1 MCLPCQRCCVGRPLI
16 VMCPDHLFTAKFD
29 EKGALAWRSKNFAV
43 RKAINKAGYYQG
55 NAEVAYEIC
64 MTTCDL
70 GMASF
75 CQFCAVPM
83 ILKILLMAVILAM
96 TLAVDISE
104 HLYAEIV
111 DNQDA
116 DAVEEIG
123 SVVYQNVKT
132 IHGNIMATFRKLGQ
146 VSDMLGLVKA
156 KTDRLPNR
164 RLEVTDCIST
174 TLGYVNNCSKPSCET
189 PTRFCDGSFNYEY
202 ISQLEGGENHN

>member
-1 MCLPCQRCCVGRPLI
+1 
-16 VMCPDHLFTAKFD
+16 MCPDHLFTAKFD
-29 EKGALAWRSKNFAV
+29 ETRALNWRSINFGV
-43 RKAINKAGYYQG
+43 RKGVEIAGYTQD
-55 NAEVAYEIC
+55 NAETAYELC
-64 MTTCDL
+64 
-70 GMASF
+70 MASCNIPISF
-75 CQFCAVPM
+75 CPICTVTTFY
-83 ILKILLMAVILAM
+83 KIIIMVSILAM

-132 IHGNIMATFRKLGQ
+132 IHGNIIATFRKLGQ

-164 RLEVTDCIST
+164 RLEVTDCINT

-189 PTRFCDGSFNYEY
+189 PTRFCDGSFNYQY